1 MRGSGTMNTVP
12 RVDNGPVDSLE
23 PIFREANTDRPIA
36 ESAVVLRNVSKRF
49 QSRKGEVHAVDNV
62 SLTIGAGEF
71 VSILGPSGCGKS
83 TLLNMIAGLIP
94 TTEGAIDVLGKPV
107 KGPVHDLG
115 IVFQQHLLL
124 PWRTILNNVLLQI
137 EVRRLDKGKYAER
150 AGKLL
155 KRVGLGDFADRFPDE
170 LSGGMNQR
178 AAIVRALI
186 HDPDL
191 LLMDEP
197 FGALDAITRDQ
208 MGLDFHQLSR
218 EEGKTVLFITHSISE
233 AVFLSNRV
241 VVMSPRPG
249 KVEEIIPIDLGR
261 ERHFEL
267 RDEPEFARYTRHIRR
282 LFERMGV
289 LTEHRGE

>member
-1 MRGSGTMNTVP
+1 VSKADQTNR
-12 RVDNGPVDSLE
+12 
-23 PIFREANTDRPIA
+23 RPLDDA
-36 ESAVVLRNVSKRF
+36 AVVSSAPVAQSTNPKAAIALQNVAKRF
-49 QSRKGEVHAVDNV
+49 PSRQGEVHAVDNV
-62 SLTIGAGEF
+62 SLTIRAGEF
-71 VSILGPSGCGKS
+71 VSMVGPSGCGKS
-83 TLLNMIAGLIP
+83 TLLGMIAGLLPASAGTI
-94 TTEGAIDVLGKPV
+94 EVFGLPV
-107 KGPVHDLG
+107 RGPVHALG

-124 PWRTILNNVLLQI
+124 GWRTILNNVLLQI
-137 EVRRLDKGKYAER
+137 EVRHLKKGNYMDR
-150 AGKLL
+150 ARELL
-155 KRVGLGDFADRFPDE
+155 ERVGLADFADRFPDE

-186 HDPDL
+186 HNPDL

-249 KVEEIIPIDLGR
+249 RIEEIIPIELGG
-261 ERHFEL
+261 ERNFAI
-267 RDEPEFARYTRHIRR
+267 RDDPEFAGYTGHIRR
-282 LFERMGV
+282 LFEKMGV
-289 LTEHRGE
+289 LKGRRPR

>member
-1 MRGSGTMNTVP
+1 VPEAEDARSAGASGANAKPAVTV
-12 RVDNGPVDSLE
+12 
-23 PIFREANTDRPIA
+23 
-36 ESAVVLRNVSKRF
+36 RNVSKRF
-49 QSRKGEVHAVDNV
+49 QSGKGEVHALDNV
-62 SLTIGAGEF
+62 SLTIGSGEF
-71 VSILGPSGCGKS
+71 VSIVGPSGCGKS
-83 TLLNMIAGLIP
+83 TLLNMIAGLLP
-94 TTEGAIDVLGKPV
+94 ATEGAIDVLGKPV

-137 EVRRLDKGKYAER
+137 EVRRLNKASYAAR
-150 AGKLL
+150 AAQLL
-155 KRVGLGDFADRFPDE
+155 RRVGLGEFSDRFPDE

-178 AAIVRALI
+178 ASIVRALI

-249 KVEEIIPIDLGR
+249 RVEEVIPIELGR
-261 ERHFEL
+261 ERHFEI
-267 RDEPEFARYTRHIRR
+267 RDEPEFARYARQIRR
-282 LFERMGV
+282 LFEKMGV
-289 LTEHRGE
+289 LTEHRRQ

>member
-1 MRGSGTMNTVP
+1 VSKVRQIDEGQVDEGLVDGPETTSRHASANPTSP
-12 RVDNGPVDSLE
+12 RP
-23 PIFREANTDRPIA
+23 
-36 ESAVVLRNVSKRF
+36 AVAVRNVSKRF

-62 SLTIGAGEF
+62 SLTIGAGEL
-71 VSILGPSGCGKS
+71 VSIVGPSGCGKS
-83 TLLNMIAGLIP
+83 TLLNMIAGLLP
-94 TTEGAIDVLGKPV
+94 ATEGAIEVLGKPV
-107 KGPVHDLG
+107 RGPVHELG

-124 PWRTILNNVLLQI
+124 GWRTILNNVLLQI
-137 EVRRLDKGKYAER
+137 EVRRLSKAIYTAR
-150 AGKLL
+150 ALTLL
-155 KRVGLGDFADRFPDE
+155 QRVGLGEFSDRFPDE

-233 AVFLSNRV
+233 AVFLSSRV
-241 VVMSPRPG
+241 IVMSPRPG
-249 KVEEIIPIDLGR
+249 RIEEVIPIELGR

-267 RDEPEFARYTRHIRR
+267 RDEPEFTRYTRQIRR
-282 LFERMGV
+282 LFEKMGV
-289 LTEHRGE
+289 LKEHRRE

>member
-1 MRGSGTMNTVP
+1 MH
-12 RVDNGPVDSLE
+12 E
-23 PIFREANTDRPIA
+23 
-36 ESAVVLRNVSKRF
+36 
-49 QSRKGEVHAVDNV
+49 
-62 SLTIGAGEF
+62 
-71 VSILGPSGCGKS
+71 
-83 TLLNMIAGLIP
+83 
-94 TTEGAIDVLGKPV
+94 
-107 KGPVHDLG
+107 LG

-137 EVRRLDKGKYAER
+137 EVRRLERARFVERAER
-150 AGKLL
+150 LL
-155 KRVGLGDFADRFPDE
+155 ARVGLADFSDRFPDE

-178 AAIVRALI
+178 ASIVRALI

-249 KVEEIIPIDLGR
+249 QIEEIVPIDLGR

-282 LFERMGV
+282 LFEEMGV
-289 LTEHRGE
+289 LKETRRA

>member
-1 MRGSGTMNTVP
+1 
-12 RVDNGPVDSLE
+12 
-23 PIFREANTDRPIA
+23 
-36 ESAVVLRNVSKRF
+36 
-49 QSRKGEVHAVDNV
+49 
-62 SLTIGAGEF
+62 
-71 VSILGPSGCGKS
+71 
-83 TLLNMIAGLIP
+83 
-94 TTEGAIDVLGKPV
+94 
-107 KGPVHDLG
+107 
-115 IVFQQHLLL
+115 
-124 PWRTILNNVLLQI
+124 
-137 EVRRLDKGKYAER
+137 
-150 AGKLL
+150 
-155 KRVGLGDFADRFPDE
+155 VGLGEFADRFPDE

-249 KVEEIIPIDLGR
+249 RIEEIVPIELGR
-261 ERHFEL
+261 ERHFAI

-282 LFERMGV
+282 LFEKMGV
-289 LTEHRGE
+289 LTEHRRP

>member
-1 MRGSGTMNTVP
+1 MSKDEKPERRPLNGTAAIP
-12 RVDNGPVDSLE
+12 PPPVAQSTS
-23 PIFREANTDRPIA
+23 PKAAI
-36 ESAVVLRNVSKRF
+36 VLQNVTKRF
-49 QSRKGEVHAVDNV
+49 PSPQGEVHAVDDV
-62 SLTIGAGEF
+62 SLTIRSGEF
-71 VSILGPSGCGKS
+71 VSIVGPSGCGKS
-83 TLLNMIAGLIP
+83 TLLSMIAGLLPASAGTI
-94 TTEGAIDVLGKPV
+94 EVLGLPV
-107 KGPVHDLG
+107 RGPVHDLG

-124 PWRTILNNVLLQI
+124 GWRTILNNVLLQI
-137 EVRRLDKGKYAER
+137 EVRHFKR
-150 AGKLL
+150 ANYIGRARELL
-155 KRVGLGDFADRFPDE
+155 ERVGLADFADRFPDE

-208 MGLDFHQLSR
+208 MGLDFHQLSL

-249 KVEEIIPIDLGR
+249 RIEEVIPIELGA
-261 ERHFEL
+261 ERHFGI
-267 RDEPEFARYTRHIRR
+267 RDEPEFAGYAGRIRR
-282 LFERMGV
+282 LFEKMGV
-289 LTEHRGE
+289 LKGRRPR

>member
-1 MRGSGTMNTVP
+1 MNRVLRIDRGPRGLGEAPPEVSNADTANSGPCV
-12 RVDNGPVDSLE
+12 L
-23 PIFREANTDRPIA
+23 
-36 ESAVVLRNVSKRF
+36 LRNVSKRF
-49 QSRKGEVHAVDNV
+49 KSRKGEVHAVGNV
-62 SLTIGAGEF
+62 SLTIASGEF
-71 VSILGPSGCGKS
+71 VSIVGPSGCGKS
-83 TLLNMIAGLIP
+83 TLLNMTAGLLSS
-94 TTEGAIDVLGKPV
+94 TEGSIEVLGRPV

-115 IVFQQHLLL
+115 VVFQQHLLL

-137 EVRRLDKGKYAER
+137 EVRRLQRASYVARAE
-150 AGKLL
+150 ALL
-155 KRVGLGDFADRFPDE
+155 ERVGLGEFADRFPDE

-178 AAIVRALI
+178 ASIVRALI

-249 KVEEIIPIDLGR
+249 RVEEIVSIDLGR

-282 LFERMGV
+282 LFEKMGV
-289 LTEHRGE
+289 LTEHRAK

>member
-1 MRGSGTMNTVP
+1 MSKVLWTRDG
-12 RVDNGPVDSLE
+12 RVDRDLAASGDKAD
-23 PIFREANTDRPIA
+23 RANITA
-36 ESAVVLRNVSKRF
+36 AVAVRNVSKHFESKR
-49 QSRKGEVHAVDNV
+49 GNVHAVEDV
-62 SLTIGAGEF
+62 SLTIGMGEF

-83 TLLNMIAGLIP
+83 TMLNMIAGLTAP
-94 TTEGAIDVLGKPV
+94 TQGTIEVLGKSV
-107 KGPVHDLG
+107 TGPVHELG

-124 PWRTILNNVLLQI
+124 PWRTILHNVLLQI
-137 EVRRLDKGKYAER
+137 EVRRLNRASYKERAER
-150 AGKLL
+150 LL
-155 KRVGLGDFADRFPDE
+155 DRVGLGGFFDRFPDE
-170 LSGGMNQR
+170 LSGGMDQR

-208 MGLDFHQLSR
+208 MALDFHHLSR
-218 EEGKTVLFITHSISE
+218 QEGKTVLFVTHSISE

-241 VVMSPRPG
+241 VVMSTRPG
-249 KVEEIIPIDLGR
+249 RVEEIISIELPR

-267 RDEPEFARYTRHIRR
+267 REEPQFAHYTRHVRR

-289 LTEHRGE
+289 LVEHRSA

>member
-1 MRGSGTMNTVP
+1 MSKVP
-12 RVDNGPVDSLE
+12 R
-23 PIFREANTDRPIA
+23 TDDGQGGSDPSPGSEHASGRDA
-36 ESAVVLRNVSKRF
+36 KAAVAVHRLSKRF
-49 QSRKGEVHAVDNV
+49 QSKNGEVHAVDDV
-62 SLTIGAGEF
+62 SLTVGRGEF

-83 TLLNMIAGLIP
+83 TMLNMIAGLIP
-94 TTEGAIDVLGKPV
+94 ATGGTIEVLGRAV
-107 KGPVHDLG
+107 SCPVHDLG

-124 PWRTILNNVLLQI
+124 PWRTILNNMLLQI
-137 EVRRLDKGKYAER
+137 EVRRLSKANYKERAER
-150 AGKLL
+150 LL
-155 KRVGLGDFADRFPDE
+155 DRVGLGGFLDRFPDE

-186 HDPDL
+186 HDPGL

-218 EEGKTVLFITHSISE
+218 EEGKTVLFVTHSISE
-233 AVFLSNRV
+233 AVFLSSRV

-249 KVEEIIPIDLGR
+249 RVREIIPIELGR

-267 RDEPEFARYTRHIRR
+267 RDEPQFTRYTRHVRR
-282 LFERMGV
+282 LFESMGV
-289 LTEHRGE
+289 LVERRSG